1 MKETYEFLKECG
13 VFYLATVDG
22 DKPKVRPFGAV
33 NIFEDKLYIVTG
45 KKKNV
50 SKQMSINPNIE
61 ICALKDGKWVR
72 IEGEVLSDDR
82 VEAKEAM
89 LETNPSLKNMYSATD
104 DNMEV
109 LYFKSAKA
117 TYYSFVDAPKEIEF

>member
-22 DKPKVRPFGAV
+22 NKPKVRPFGAV
-33 NIFEDKLYIVTG
+33 SIFEDKLYIVTG

-89 LETNPSLKNMYSATD
+89 LEANPSLKNMYSATD

-109 LYFKSAKA
+109 LYFKNAKA